1 MGVLVFLLLQ
11 AFSAVAQGR
20 CADRKKGPSLAAIPP
35 AIPSNPSNRSPGGPD
50 SYSASAQAG
59 GCFPVGARPPGRSG
73 SAAAA
78 RPNPEVHAG
87 TTPPTRRS
95 DTAAQVVPPSLLPQK
110 RPLPDNS
117 IVFRASAQAG
127 GCFPVGARPP
137 GRSGSTAAP
146 QPIPWIVQESSPCN
160 PPGNVP
166 AVACGAGRAN
176 NPFRRDPLHLLTR
189 PLHRPPKRRSLIA
202 TPRNRPTPQ
211 PDRPEGRAPTAPLP
225 RPADA
230 SL

>member
-1 MGVLVFLLLQ
+1 MGKSVAWVSRVFGVLFPLPVLSKPPVRTFSPFFEKKAGRPSPARPRRPWVCWYSFCCKFFRLLHR
-11 AFSAVAQGR
+11 AVAPTE
-20 CADRKKGPSLAAIPP
+20 KKDHPLLPHPPRPSD
-35 AIPSNPSNRSPGGPD
+35 PSNRSPGGPG

-73 SAAAA
+73 SAATPQ
-78 RPNPEVHAG
+78 PNPEVHAG

-137 GRSGSTAAP
+137 GRSGSAAAA
-146 QPIPWIVQESSPCN
+146 QPYPLIHAGIGPHQ
-160 PPGNVP
+160 P
-166 AVACGAGRAN
+166 AR
-176 NPFRRDPLHLLTR
+176 
-189 PLHRPPKRRSLIA
+189 
-202 TPRNRPTPQ
+202 
-211 PDRPEGRAPTAPLP
+211 
-225 RPADA
+225 
-230 SL
+230 